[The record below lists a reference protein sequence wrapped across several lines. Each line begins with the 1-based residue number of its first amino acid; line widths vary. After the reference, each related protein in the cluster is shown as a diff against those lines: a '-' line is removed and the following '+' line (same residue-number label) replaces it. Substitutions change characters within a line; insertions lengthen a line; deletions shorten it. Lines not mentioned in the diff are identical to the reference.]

1 MAVPDGA
8 HSGLLHGVATAP
20 PRTPRSGE
28 EGLFGRLKG
37 AAGLASLFSKLLAST
52 AYALDRSVGW
62 HRLPRPIGILT
73 LAGLRTRLR
82 ERNLHDTGVPT
93 APDELMRKAGDRAW
107 TSTRTIDGTL
117 NDLGQPLMG
126 SIGSRFGRNVPVD
139 QTWPEPAPAILEP
152 NPRLVS
158 RELLTRESFIPA
170 TTLNVLAAAWLQFE
184 VHDWFSHGK
193 SEAENPWEVELAE
206 DDPWWER
213 PMRIPRTRRD
223 PTHTGNGTPPTFVT
237 ADSHW
242 WDGSQ
247 IYGSKR
253 EFTDALRAREDGK
266 LRIDPNGLLPR
277 DLEEGLD
284 LSDVGGNFWI
294 GLGVLHTLFSL
305 EHNAICDR
313 LKAEY
318 PSWSDDELFS
328 HARLINAALM
338 AKIHTVEWTP
348 AIIAHPTTRFAMRA
362 NWWGLVGERF
372 RKRFGR
378 LGASEVLSGIPG
390 SPTNHHSAPYSL
402 TEEFVAVYRMHPLLP
417 DEFTFRSLDN
427 DAVLHDLTFPEVGV
441 LNTRGL
447 LEGMGVATAAYSLGI
462 AHPGAITLH
471 NYPRFLQH
479 FERADGTTIDLAATD
494 IMRVRERG
502 VPRYNKFR
510 QFLGLKPADS
520 FEQLT
525 DNPAW
530 AEELERVYADVDRV
544 DLMIGLYAEP
554 LPKGFGFSDTAFRI
568 FILMASRRLKSD
580 RFFTTDYTPEIY
592 TQTGL
597 DWVSNTTMVDILLRH
612 YPELAPAL
620 QGVDNAFAPWARVGT
635 Q

>member
-1 MAVPDGA
+1 LP
-8 HSGLLHGVATAP
+8 SI
-20 PRTPRSGE
+20 
-28 EGLFGRLKG
+28 
-37 AAGLASLFSKLLAST
+37 FSKLLAGT
-52 AYALDRSVGW
+52 AYAVDRSIGW
-62 HRLPRPIGILT
+62 HHLPRPLGILT

-82 ERNLHDTGVPT
+82 EHNLYDTGLPP
-93 APDELMRKAGDRAW
+93 ASDELEGRARDPAW
-107 TSTRTIDGTL
+107 TSARTTDGTL

-126 SIGSRFGRNVPVD
+126 SVGTRFGRNVPVD
-139 QTWPEPAPAILEP
+139 QTWPEQPAEILEP

-158 RELLTRESFIPA
+158 RELLTRDEFIPA

-193 SEAENPWEVELAE
+193 GQTENPWEIELAD

-213 PMRIPRTRRD
+213 PMHIQRTLRD

-242 WDGSQ
+242 WDASQ
-247 IYGSKR
+247 IYGSQS
-253 EFTDALRAREDGK
+253 EFTNQLRAHEDGK
-266 LRIDPNGLLPR
+266 LRIDSNGLLPS
-277 DLEEGLD
+277 DLEEKLD
-284 LSDVGGNFWI
+284 LSDVAGNFWI

-305 EHNAICDR
+305 EHNAICDALR
-313 LKAEY
+313 AEY
-318 PSWSDDELFS
+318 PTWSDDELFK
-328 HARLINAALM
+328 HARLVNAAVM

-348 AIIAHPTTRFAMRA
+348 AIIAHPTTRYAMNA
-362 NWWGLVGERF
+362 NWWGIAGERI

-378 LGASEVLSGIPG
+378 LGSSEVLSGIPG
-390 SPTNHHSAPYSL
+390 SPTDHHGVPYSL

-417 DEFTFRSLDN
+417 DEFVFRSLED
-427 DAVLHDLTFPEVGV
+427 DQAIREATFPEVGV
-441 LNTRGL
+441 LSTRGL
-447 LEGMGVATAAYSLGI
+447 LEDMGVATAAYSLGI

-479 FERADGTTIDLAATD
+479 FERADGMTIDLAATD

-502 VPRYNKFR
+502 VPRYNRFR
-510 QFLGLKPADS
+510 EFLGLKPADS

-525 DNPAW
+525 PNATW
-530 AEELERVYADVDRV
+530 AQELQRVYGEVDRV
-544 DLMIGLYAEP
+544 DLMVGLYAEP

-580 RFFTTDYTPEIY
+580 RFFTTDYRPEIY

-597 DWVSNTTMVDILLRH
+597 DWVSNTTMIDVLLRH
-612 YPELAPAL
+612 YPELAPAF
-620 QGVDNAFAPWARVGT
+620 QGVENAFAPWKRVAG
-635 Q
+635 